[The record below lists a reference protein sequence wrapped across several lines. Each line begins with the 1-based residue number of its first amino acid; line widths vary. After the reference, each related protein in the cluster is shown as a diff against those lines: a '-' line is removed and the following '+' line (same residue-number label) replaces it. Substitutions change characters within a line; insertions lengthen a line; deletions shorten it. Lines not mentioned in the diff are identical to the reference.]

1 MWRVRLP
8 TGRQRGVPAA
18 AWRGMP
24 ADHRRETSLTR
35 YPGLTGLDPYTRTMT
50 DLEEQ
55 PGFRSLGQATAR
67 TIVQRAAL
75 RNRLQRTLL
84 IHGPAGADKTAFVDD
99 LLALLLCT
107 AADPAA
113 RPCNA
118 CRGCRDARARIHPD
132 LVIGSPESWRDD
144 RSGAGS
150 IVAAA
155 RRWLA
160 ESAGAPIAGD
170 RRVVLVE
177 GVDQAN
183 EQIQNALLKAL
194 EEPTGRH
201 MFILVADEASR
212 VLPTIRS
219 RAQSLRIGAVPRA
232 VLLSWLMDHHRL
244 PTDQADALARISEG
258 LSGTAADFV
267 ERPERVTWR
276 RQTQHELLDLLARGP
291 ADRFA
296 SARDLLDQAA
306 RIYREP
312 VADAGDTGDDE
323 GEGRRVATAFQ
334 RLGALRIVD
343 AWIGLSRDL
352 LVTSAG
358 RPAMAP
364 SAMLELDV
372 AGAATRTDPAEIAAF
387 IGLLERM
394 REGLRQSA
402 APQLAMQVAMLSWPT
417 ISAE

>member
-1 MWRVRLP
+1 
-8 TGRQRGVPAA
+8 
-18 AWRGMP
+18 
-24 ADHRRETSLTR
+24 
-35 YPGLTGLDPYTRTMT
+35 MT
-50 DLEEQ
+50 DLVEQ

-67 TIVQRAAL
+67 TIVQQAAL

-107 AADPAA
+107 APDPAA

-118 CRGCRDARARIHPD
+118 CRGCRDARARTHPD
-132 LVIGSPESWRDD
+132 LVIGSPAGWRDD
-144 RSGAGS
+144 RSGTGS

-160 ESAGAPIAGD
+160 ECAGAPIAGE
-170 RRVVLVE
+170 RRVVVVE
-177 GVDQAN
+177 EVDQAN

-219 RAQSLRIGAVPRA
+219 RAQSLRIGAVPRTEL
-232 VLLSWLMDHHRL
+232 VSWLMDSHRL
-244 PTDQADALARISEG
+244 PADQADALARISEG
-258 LSGTAADFV
+258 LSATAAEFV
-267 ERPERVTWR
+267 EKPERVTWR
-276 RQTQHELLDLLARGP
+276 RHTQHELLDLLTRGP

-296 SARDLLDQAA
+296 SVRDLLDEAA
-306 RIYREP
+306 RIYKQP
-312 VADAGDTGDDE
+312 APDTDDAGDDG
-323 GEGRRVATAFQ
+323 GRRAATAFQ

-343 AWIGLSRDL
+343 AWIGLARDL
-352 LVTSAG
+352 LVTIAG

-372 AGAATRTDPAEIAAF
+372 AGAATRIDPAQMARF
-387 IGLLERM
+387 ISLLERM
-394 REGLRQSA
+394 RDGLRQSA
-402 APQLAMQVAMLSWPT
+402 APQLVMQVAMLSWPT
-417 ISAE
+417 LSTQ

>member
-1 MWRVRLP
+1 
-8 TGRQRGVPAA
+8 
-18 AWRGMP
+18 
-24 ADHRRETSLTR
+24 
-35 YPGLTGLDPYTRTMT
+35 MT
-50 DLEEQ
+50 DPEEQ
-55 PGFRSLGQATAR
+55 QGFRSLGQATAR
-67 TIVQRAAL
+67 TIVQQAAL
-75 RNRLQRTLL
+75 RDRLQRTLL
-84 IHGPAGADKTAFVDD
+84 IHGPAGADKAAFVDD
-99 LLALLLCT
+99 MLALLWCT

-118 CRGCRDARARIHPD
+118 CRGCRDARAHTHPD
-132 LVIGSPESWRDD
+132 LVIGSPASWRDD
-144 RSGAGS
+144 RSSAGS

-160 ESAGAPIAGD
+160 ESAGAPIAGE
-170 RRVVLVE
+170 RRVVVVE

-183 EQIQNALLKAL
+183 EQIQNVLLKAL

-232 VLLSWLMDHHRL
+232 ELVSWLVDRHRL
-244 PTDQADALARISEG
+244 PADQADALARISDG

-267 ERPERVTWR
+267 EKPERVTWR
-276 RQTQHELLDLLARGP
+276 RQTQHLLLDLLARGP

-296 SARDLLDQAA
+296 SARDLLDEAA

-312 VADAGDTGDDE
+312 VGDTADAGDDE
-323 GEGRRVATAFQ
+323 GDGRRVATAFQ

-343 AWIGLSRDL
+343 AWIGLARDL
-352 LVTSAG
+352 LVTTAG
-358 RPAMAP
+358 RPDMAP
-364 SAMLELDV
+364 SAILELDV
-372 AGAATRTDPAEIAAF
+372 AGAAMGADPAQVAAF
-387 IGLLERM
+387 ISLLERM
-394 REGLRQSA
+394 RDGLRQSA

-417 ISAE
+417 ISPP

>member
-1 MWRVRLP
+1 
-8 TGRQRGVPAA
+8 
-18 AWRGMP
+18 
-24 ADHRRETSLTR
+24 
-35 YPGLTGLDPYTRTMT
+35 MT
-50 DLEEQ
+50 NLEEQ

-67 TIVQRAAL
+67 SIVQQAAL

-84 IHGPAGADKTAFVDD
+84 IHGPAGADKTGFVDD

-107 AADPAA
+107 APDPSA

-118 CRGCRDARARIHPD
+118 CRGCRDARARTHPD

-219 RAQSLRIGAVPRA
+219 RAQSLRIGAVPRTEL
-232 VLLSWLMDHHRL
+232 VSWLMDRHRL
-244 PTDQADALARISEG
+244 PADQADALARISDG
-258 LSGTAADFV
+258 FSGTAADLV
-267 ERPERVTWR
+267 VRPERVTWR
-276 RQTQHELLDLLARGP
+276 RQTQQELLDLLARGP

-296 SARDLLDQAA
+296 SARDLLDDAA

-312 VADAGDTGDDE
+312 IGDAGDAGDDD
-323 GEGRRVATAFQ
+323 GRRAATAFQ

-343 AWIGLSRDL
+343 VWISLSRDL
-352 LVTSAG
+352 LVTTAG

-372 AGAATRTDPAEIAAF
+372 AGAATRTDRAQIAAF

-417 ISAE
+417 ISAR